1 MVLPFTEITCLQ
13 RQGDGCPFGL
23 GLINLWSIHVHIHC
37 AEVSFNAYSSSSCP
51 QNVSTA
57 ALFLAA
63 KVEEQPRKL
72 EHMAKVFHSLHNR
85 EGSDLDVSSPVSVQ
99 I

>member
-1 MVLPFTEITCLQ
+1 M
-13 RQGDGCPFGL
+13 
-23 GLINLWSIHVHIHC
+23 
-37 AEVSFNAYSSSSCP
+37 
-51 QNVSTA
+51 STA

-99 I
+99 IWTIMVQQDFIVEMFS

>member
-1 MVLPFTEITCLQ
+1 MTKILLYGVLYYDVYCTE
-13 RQGDGCPFGL
+13 
-23 GLINLWSIHVHIHC
+23 
-37 AEVSFNAYSSSSCP
+37 ASFNAFFCHCP

-63 KVEEQPRKL
+63 KIEEQPRKL

-85 EGSDLDVSSPVSVQ
+85 EGSDLDVSCPVSSQYVR
-99 I
+99 

>member
-1 MVLPFTEITCLQ
+1 MTVHCTE
-13 RQGDGCPFGL
+13 
-23 GLINLWSIHVHIHC
+23 
-37 AEVSFNAYSSSSCP
+37 ASFNAIP

-63 KVEEQPRKL
+63 KIEEQPRKL

-85 EGSDLDVSSPVSVQ
+85 EGSDLDVSSPVSSQ
-99 I
+99 YARCMLWI

>member
-1 MVLPFTEITCLQ
+1 MYVTLY
-13 RQGDGCPFGL
+13 
-23 GLINLWSIHVHIHC
+23 S
-37 AEVSFNAYSSSSCP
+37 EVSFNAYSCCP

-85 EGSDLDVSSPVSVQ
+85 EGSDLDVSSPVST
-99 I
+99 

>member
-1 MVLPFTEITCLQ
+1 MYMYVYVC
-13 RQGDGCPFGL
+13 
-23 GLINLWSIHVHIHC
+23 SVHYC
-37 AEVSFNAYSSSSCP
+37 EVSFNAYSCRCP

-85 EGSDLDVSSPVSVQ
+85 EGSDLDVSSPVSNMLLMYLL
-99 I
+99 

>member
-1 MVLPFTEITCLQ
+1 MPTFCH
-13 RQGDGCPFGL
+13 R
-23 GLINLWSIHVHIHC
+23 
-37 AEVSFNAYSSSSCP
+37 P

-63 KVEEQPRKL
+63 KIEEQPRKL

-85 EGSDLDVSSPVSVQ
+85 EGSDLDVSSPVSSQ
-99 I
+99 